1 MKRTLTTILSLLLI
15 LSLTLTLAAC
25 GSDGSSTPA
34 AGSEA
39 DGSTI
44 GSDESGEESGGATG
58 EADYTRNKLACS
70 IPLTGNNMQYGIA
83 YQNALNMA
91 VDEFNAAGGLNGT
104 DVVLEIFDDK
114 GDQKEALN
122 IANKIIEDPAVF
134 AALGSFGSSV
144 SMAAAPVY
152 QKAGVP
158 FVSPNTSHDDFPGMG
173 DMMIPISPTAEIEKN
188 NSSGI
193 YLEAFDKGPLAIIN
207 QNTDLGVRAVE
218 IITEYYEA
226 GGGSITTVE
235 TFVPNETKDFTP
247 LLSKIKA
254 TEPAALYIEAEYND
268 GAAII
273 IQAMQMGFEDIRLCS
288 TGQMLKPEFLG
299 LVGDLADGMI
309 VCASTP
315 SFEPSIMGTTDF
327 PDYVVNFVD
336 TYTALYPD
344 TPVDGFAAA
353 CYDGAMLAM
362 VSARNVG
369 TADSKVLVEEMLRC
383 PIESVCGLGMHYET
397 DDNSP
402 YGNSV
407 YKELFVYQ
415 VEGDTFKNYG
425 GGGGTDSGA
434 AESQAESEASS
445 SEAA

>member
-1 MKRTLTTILSLLLI
+1 MKRTLTLALTLLLALSLV
-15 LSLTLTLAAC
+15 LSLAAC
-25 GSDGSSTPA
+25 GGDTASPSAAPADDGAPA
-34 AGSEA
+34 AGDDSAPAEA
-39 DGSTI
+39 G
-44 GSDESGEESGGATG
+44 GEL
-58 EADYTRNKLACS
+58 DFTRNKLACS

-83 YQNALNMA
+83 YQNALKMA

-104 DVVLEIFDDK
+104 DVVLEIMDDK
-114 GDQKEALN
+114 GDQKEAIN

-152 QKAGVP
+152 QKAGMP
-158 FVSPNTSHDDFPGMG
+158 LISPNTSHDDFPGMG
-173 DMMIPISPTAEIEKN
+173 DMMIPISPTAAIEKSA
-188 NSSGI
+188 SSAI
-193 YLEAFDKGPLAIIN
+193 YLDAFNKGPMAIIN

-218 IITEYYEA
+218 IITENYEA
-226 GGGSITTVE
+226 GGGTITTVE

-254 TEPAALYIEAEYND
+254 TNPEALYIEAEYND

-299 LVGDLADGMI
+299 LVGNLADGMI
-309 VCASTP
+309 VCATTP
-315 SFEPSIMGTTDF
+315 SFEPSIMETTDF

-336 TYTALYPD
+336 NYTALYPD

-353 CYDGAMLAM
+353 CYDAAMLAM
-362 VSARNVG
+362 TSAKNVG
-369 TADSKVLVEEMLRC
+369 TADAAALVAEMLRC

-407 YKELFVYQ
+407 YKEMFVYQ
-415 VEGDTFKNYG
+415 VDGETFKNYE
-425 GGGGTDSGA
+425 GGTMGDAPADGA
-434 AESQAESEASS
+434 DESEVVS
-445 SEAA
+445 AA